1 VDFEQRFS
9 SDIGEKKAEADE
21 LVLNVMPIP
30 PRAGHAE
37 SVSACYLASKK

>member
-21 LVLNVMPIP
+21 PVLNVMPIP
-30 PRAGHAE
+30 PRAG
-37 SVSACYLASKK
+37 SASYLASKK